1 MAFGAAG
8 KMARGLR
15 AKLTGGPTANNNSS
29 VALPSWDDFSG
40 EPANTR
46 SAFTDLAKKAAAGE
60 LSDSIHATEG
70 IDAQSYRA
78 RAAAHGKEIS
88 LANEGMNTAED
99 GMEFWGPFDN
109 DSARSKASDRV
120 LTVDQDECIS
130 CGTCEENS
138 STVFFLTDDKADV
151 LAQDGPMDLIQ
162 EAIDACPVMCINWIE
177 KSEVEEQHSHG
188 GFEA

>member
-1 MAFGAAG
+1 
-8 KMARGLR
+8 
-15 AKLTGGPTANNNSS
+15 
-29 VALPSWDDFSG
+29 
-40 EPANTR
+40 
-46 SAFTDLAKKAAAGE
+46 
-60 LSDSIHATEG
+60 
-70 IDAQSYRA
+70 
-78 RAAAHGKEIS
+78 
-88 LANEGMNTAED
+88 MNTAED

-177 KSEVEEQHSHG
+177 ESEVEEQHSHG
-188 GFEA
+188 GYEA

>member
-40 EPANTR
+40 EPANTG

>member
-1 MAFGAAG
+1 
-8 KMARGLR
+8 MARGLR
-15 AKLTGGPTANNNSS
+15 AKLTGSPTANNNSS

-40 EPANTR
+40 EPANTG

>member
-1 MAFGAAG
+1 MAFIAAS
-8 KMARGLR
+8 KVARTIR
-15 AKLTGGPTANNNSS
+15 EKLTGEPTKQSNLS
-29 VALPSWDDFSG
+29 VALPSWNDFSE
-40 EPANTR
+40 EPANSKST
-46 SAFTDLAKKAAAGE
+46 FTDLAKKAAAGE

-70 IDAQSYRA
+70 VDAQSYKA

-88 LANEGMNTAED
+88 LANDGMNTAED
-99 GMEFWGPFDN
+99 GENFWGPFDN
-109 DSARSKASDRV
+109 DSARSKASGRV

-138 STVFFLTDDKADV
+138 STVFHLTDDKADV

-177 KSEVEEQHSHG
+177 ETEVEEQHSHG
-188 GFEA
+188 GYEA